1 MSEAEIEVFL
11 LSYIKNSN
19 IITISNILNSDRNG
33 LTEVMHII
41 WQVKPKIKKKE
52 KESSKKK
59 KVLCWAVT
67 ARLYLLSFL
76 EEALPMGIA
85 HIFTSFSLGDL
96 LE

>member
-59 KVLCWAVT
+59 KSYAGQLLLVCICCPSWRRLCPW
-67 ARLYLLSFL
+67 
-76 EEALPMGIA
+76 E
-85 HIFTSFSLGDL
+85 
-96 LE
+96 